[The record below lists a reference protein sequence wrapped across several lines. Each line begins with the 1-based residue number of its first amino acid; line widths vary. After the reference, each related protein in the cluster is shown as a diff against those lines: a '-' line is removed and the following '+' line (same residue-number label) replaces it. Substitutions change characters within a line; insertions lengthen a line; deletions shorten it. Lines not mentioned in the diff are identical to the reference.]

1 MRIKMIIITAF
12 LNIAAFASAFAQNF
26 EGIATYKTDRKVELK
41 MDSTHMNDEIQQ
53 QLQAQLRKQFQKEYT
68 LRFNANES
76 LYQEV
81 ESLSTPAPS
90 TGGINIIL
98 SGNDDVLY
106 RNLKEN
112 QYINQT
118 EIMSKIFLITD
129 SLQKDDWKLEKETKN
144 IGNYTC
150 FKATRTREVTEQT
163 FSSDSDSLVNITKNQ
178 TTVAWY
184 TLDIPIQHGPS
195 DFWGLPGMILEIND
209 GDQTILCSKIV
220 LNPEKKTKIEAPSK
234 GKKVDQATFDA
245 IEKKKMQEMQEQLQN
260 NSSRK
265 DGDSFHIKIGG

>member
-90 TGGINIIL
+90 AGGINIIL

-106 RNLKEN
+106 RNLKKN
-112 QYINQT
+112 RYINQT

-129 SLQKDDWKLEKETKN
+129 SLQKDNWKLEKETKN

-245 IEKKKMQEMQEQLQN
+245 IENKKMQEMQEQLHN

-265 DGDSFHIKIGG
+265 DGDSFHIKMGG

>member
-41 MDSTHMNDEIQQ
+41 MDSTHMNDKIQQ

-90 TGGINIIL
+90 AGGINIIL

-106 RNLKEN
+106 KNLKKN
-112 QYINQT
+112 RYINQT

>member
-1 MRIKMIIITAF
+1 MSIKTNIITVF
-12 LNIAAFASAFAQNF
+12 LNIAAFASACAQNF

-41 MDSTHMNDEIQQ
+41 MDSTQMNNGIQE

-68 LRFNANES
+68 LHFNANES

-81 ESLSTPAPS
+81 ESLSAPTPSA
-90 TGGINIIL
+90 GGFNIIL

-118 EIMSKIFLITD
+118 GIMSKIFLVTD
-129 SLQKDDWKLEKETKN
+129 SLQKDDWRLEKETKN

-150 FKATRTREVTEQT
+150 FKAIRTREVTEQT
-163 FSSDSDSLVNITKNQ
+163 FSSENDSLVEITKNE

-184 TLDIPIQHGPS
+184 TLDIPVQHGPG

-220 LNPEKKTKIEAPSK
+220 MNPEKKTKIEAPSK

-245 IEKKKMQEMQEQLQN
+245 IEKKKMQEMQEQLHN